1 MTIKWVISIYDGVQY
16 LVTCTVCG
24 SFGDVM
30 WRFIGR
36 QTAGPR
42 FESVSPEHPDTD
54 GPLVAVAL
62 KPPNR

>member
-1 MTIKWVISIYDGVQY
+1 MMVFSIW
-16 LVTCTVCG
+16 LHVCG